1 MSIRVEKSS
10 IMNKKLKIL
19 LIALAALAV
28 IVAVAVVYLYSNG
41 LLGIHNHSEAQKGRI
56 KVACVGDSI
65 TYGHGVNPSKDGAE
79 AIARLV
85 ADKIKN

>member
-1 MSIRVEKSS
+1 MSIQVEKRN

-28 IVAVAVVYLYSNG
+28 IIAVAVVYLYSNG
-41 LLGIHNHSEAQKGRI
+41 LSGIHNYSEAQKGQI

-65 TYGHGVNPSKDGAE
+65 TYGHGVHPSKDGAE

-85 ADKIKN
+85 ADKITM